1 MYYIMEDMA
10 FREFADNLTKI
21 YEERILKK
29 LNNAKDPLYI
39 REHYSE
45 SVNFY
50 GNTNIWNM
58 IETLNWL
65 SYSDIEKKEIL
76 DNELDEYFT

>member
-1 MYYIMEDMA
+1 MEDMA

-45 SVNFY
+45 S
-50 GNTNIWNM
+50 
-58 IETLNWL
+58 
-65 SYSDIEKKEIL
+65 
-76 DNELDEYFT
+76 